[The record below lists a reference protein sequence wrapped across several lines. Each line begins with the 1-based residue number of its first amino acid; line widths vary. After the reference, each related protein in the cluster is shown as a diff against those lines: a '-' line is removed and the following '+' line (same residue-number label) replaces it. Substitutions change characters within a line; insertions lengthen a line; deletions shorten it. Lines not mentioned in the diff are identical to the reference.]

1 MRQSGLTMASRQEE
15 TPNRRRDALFGIHQR
30 AEQLTE
36 RLPPLLVAAER
47 VAMTVAQGIHG
58 RRRVGIGETFWQF
71 RPYQQGEPVSRIDWR
86 QSARSAQLFLR
97 DQEWEAAESVWLWA
111 DGSAS
116 MDYRSEEAWPTK
128 DERSLLLVLALAALL
143 VRAGERITLLGS
155 GQRPA
160 GGRAGL
166 SAFCDQLIEQDGQP
180 DQLPA
185 NQTLPHHA
193 RVVLVSDFFTPL
205 DDLKAWL
212 RGFTSLGVRGHMLQV
227 LDPAEEDLP
236 FNGRV
241 RFNDLEQADRS
252 ALISNVDNVR
262 ERYQERFRAHIDGVA
277 GIGRSLGLLMAAH
290 RTSNPPEPAL
300 LALYNA
306 LAGTVKG

>member
-1 MRQSGLTMASRQEE
+1 MNMSSRFND
-15 TPNRRRDALFGIHQR
+15 TRSRRGGVLSGIHQR
-30 AEQLTE
+30 AEQLAE

-47 VAMTVAQGIHG
+47 VAMTVVQGIHG

-71 RPYQQGEPVSRIDWR
+71 RPYQQGEPTTRIDWR
-86 QSARSAQLFLR
+86 QSARSDQLFLR

-116 MDYRSEEAWPTK
+116 MDYRSENALPTK

-143 VRAGERITLLGS
+143 TRAGERIALLGS

-160 GGRAGL
+160 GGQVGL
-166 SAFCDQLIEQDGQP
+166 ARFCDQLIEQSEAP
-180 DQLPA
+180 DLLPS
-185 NQTLPHHA
+185 NRTLPLHA
-193 RVVLVSDFFTPL
+193 RVVLVSDFFSPL
-205 DDLKAWL
+205 DELKDWL
-212 RGFTSLGVRGHMLQV
+212 RGFTSLGIRGHLLQV

-236 FNGRV
+236 FDGRV
-241 RFNDLEQADRS
+241 RFDDLEQAERW
-252 ALISNVDNVR
+252 ALVSNVDSVR
-262 ERYQERFRAHIDGVA
+262 GRYQERFRAHVDGVA
-277 GIGRSLGLLMAAH
+277 DIGRSLGLAFATH